1 MRGVAL
7 DASEAREL
15 AHLGPLATECVTL
28 PRSGKRYE
36 ITRPTDLDLL
46 LDLVQNDPEQ
56 NLPYW
61 SEIWPS
67 GIALADAILAT
78 PEVVRDREVL
88 ELGAG
93 LGISAIAALEAGAR
107 LIATDYAVDAL
118 TLCRLN
124 TVRNTGRAPD
134 LFRANW
140 RVLEALDRC
149 CRGGV
154 PVVLATDVLYEAR
167 DVAPLLALLPRLI
180 APNGVFWLA
189 EPGRPTA
196 QTFLEATEAAGW
208 RRTTIRHDGPWPD
221 PKDAG
226 VVVHVHSLQKMTE

>member
-7 DASEAREL
+7 DASVAREL

-107 LIATDYAVDAL
+107 LIAT
-118 TLCRLN
+118 
-124 TVRNTGRAPD
+124 
-134 LFRANW
+134 
-140 RVLEALDRC
+140 
-149 CRGGV
+149 
-154 PVVLATDVLYEAR
+154 
-167 DVAPLLALLPRLI
+167 
-180 APNGVFWLA
+180 
-189 EPGRPTA
+189 
-196 QTFLEATEAAGW
+196 
-208 RRTTIRHDGPWPD
+208 
-221 PKDAG
+221 
-226 VVVHVHSLQKMTE
+226 